1 MSFLIR
7 SATRFSFDCCC
18 CDPENVFCS
27 SSTQNRFSLSLRAF
41 PEPSLKPLAMSNEEK
56 EVTSSDDKSSCPESE
71 ASKTPADSSSECS
84 NINNK
89 VATDDQ
95 PQSSDAAPPPDSH
108 EDKSDTQS
116 EALPSGEAVSFKLVY
131 NKTKYDVEFPLDGT
145 IKQLK
150 EHLSSIIN
158 VLPAMQKVM
167 IKGLA
172 KDEKTLRELGVA
184 RGSKVM
190 IVGSKLDD
198 VVNVNTP
205 KAESTS
211 SDKPSTSTST
221 KEPLSR
227 QKIHRKILDKG
238 LPEDVMPGIKNN
250 KELLPSYPLSGM
262 LNKHGG
268 KVRLTFKLE
277 LDQLWIGTKERTEK
291 INMNHI
297 RQIVSE
303 AIEGHEQYHI
313 MGLQL
318 GPTEA
323 SRYWIYWVPAQYVD
337 AIKDTVLG
345 K

>member
-1 MSFLIR
+1 
-7 SATRFSFDCCC
+7 
-18 CDPENVFCS
+18 
-27 SSTQNRFSLSLRAF
+27 
-41 PEPSLKPLAMSNEEK
+41 
-56 EVTSSDDKSSCPESE
+56 
-71 ASKTPADSSSECS
+71 
-84 NINNK
+84 
-89 VATDDQ
+89 
-95 PQSSDAAPPPDSH
+95 
-108 EDKSDTQS
+108 
-116 EALPSGEAVSFKLVY
+116 
-131 NKTKYDVEFPLDGT
+131 
-145 IKQLK
+145 
-150 EHLSSIIN
+150 
-158 VLPAMQKVM
+158 MQKVM

-172 KDEKTLRELGVA
+172 KDEKTLRELGVT

-211 SDKPSTSTST
+211 SEKPSTSTST

-238 LPEDVMPGIKNN
+238 LPDDVMPGIKNN

-345 K
+345 KW